1 MKLKKAKIAINS
13 QDLRFVIDHFGK
25 DAQRHKAIEELNEL
39 AVALAHDDRANIQEE
54 MADVWLMLLQM
65 MTVFN
70 ISEGSIFAAMAYKLQ
85 RTMKRI
91 EQEEYNDK

>member
-54 MADVWLMLLQM
+54 IADVWVMLMQLMLIH
-65 MTVFN
+65 N
-70 ISEGSIFAAMAYKLQ
+70 ITEANIFSYMDYKIQ
-85 RTMKRI
+85 RTLRKM
-91 EQEEYNDK
+91 EGANQ